1 MYIYLKHEKH
11 KNIKIYDLNYY
22 STSVVVF
29 MSKSTIPA
37 LPPEGIML
45 IYSHEFDHCQQ
56 LPEILN
62 TTALSTV

>member
-1 MYIYLKHEKH
+1 MKS
-11 KNIKIYDLNYY
+11 IKTYKLTISIIIPRQLLC
-22 STSVVVF
+22 STQF

-56 LPEILN
+56 LSEILN
-62 TTALSTV
+62 TTALSIY

>member
-1 MYIYLKHEKH
+1 MKSIKTLKLT
-11 KNIKIYDLNYY
+11 ISIIIRRQLL
-22 STSVVVF
+22 
-29 MSKSTIPA
+29 SKLTIPA

-62 TTALSTV
+62 TTALSIY

>member
-1 MYIYLKHEKH
+1 MKSIKTLKFT
-11 KNIKIYDLNYY
+11 IAIIIRRQLLC
-22 STSVVVF
+22 STQLL
-29 MSKSTIPA
+29 SKSTIPA

-62 TTALSTV
+62 STALSINMY